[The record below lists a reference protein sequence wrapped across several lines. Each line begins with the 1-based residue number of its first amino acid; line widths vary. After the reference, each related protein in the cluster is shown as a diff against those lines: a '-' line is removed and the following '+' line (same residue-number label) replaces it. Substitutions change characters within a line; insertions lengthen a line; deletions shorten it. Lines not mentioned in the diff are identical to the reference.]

1 MFSQSEDCQI
11 LCPLLPYSST
21 PVRVTCR
28 TGCQYESNNHISI
41 GQHQSSV
48 KVNISLQS
56 MYDAYKITSLVLTAT
71 QSLPLFGKSQYVH
84 L

>member
-28 TGCQYESNNHISI
+28 AGCQYESNNHISI
-41 GQHQSSV
+41 SQHQSS
-48 KVNISLQS
+48 
-56 MYDAYKITSLVLTAT
+56 MYDTYKITSLVLTAT
-71 QSLPLFGKSQYVH
+71 QSLPLFGKSQSIYEKSEIFIV
-84 L
+84 